1 MHLFGDVNPPIIEED
16 HAMSG
21 HLNEKQPQAKIRPGK
36 SKRIT
41 SDSFKA
47 KMAEGFVTVAKN
59 METERWK

>member
-1 MHLFGDVNPPIIEED
+1 
-16 HAMSG
+16 MSD

-36 SKRIT
+36 GKRIT
-41 SDSFKA
+41 NDSFKA

>member
-1 MHLFGDVNPPIIEED
+1 
-16 HAMSG
+16 MSG